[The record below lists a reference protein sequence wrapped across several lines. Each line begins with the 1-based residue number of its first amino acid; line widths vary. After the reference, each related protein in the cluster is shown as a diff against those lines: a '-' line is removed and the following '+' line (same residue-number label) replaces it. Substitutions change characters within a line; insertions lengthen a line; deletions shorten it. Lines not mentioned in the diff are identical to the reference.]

1 MSDLVKVRKYVATVE
16 ETLHDVGPVLAR
28 PVTKAVVGGVIANP
42 YAGRHVDDI
51 QPMMK
56 ALEPLAVDLTERVMK
71 ILGAKGSELEAYGKG
86 AIVGLNGELEH
97 AALWHQPSG
106 FGIRHAM
113 GGAKSIVP
121 STVKVAAAGAR
132 IDIPLHHVTAA
143 YVRSHFDA
151 IEFCVPDGPRPD
163 EIVFIVAASI
173 GGRPHA
179 RVGGL
184 TPAEIKLGRRAT
196 MNEDALAAAMKA
208 MDDYIDG
215 LNRGDEAAVNNACN
229 FPHVRAGRRQ
239 GRRLAQPRRLQARRF
254 RRPRRRW
261 LASQQV
267 GRAHADPCRP
277 RQGPSQGEVQ
287 PLARRRS
294 RCSASSR
301 RSTS

>member
-16 ETLHDVGPVLAR
+16 ETLHDFGPVLAR

-42 YAGRHVDDI
+42 YAGRHVADI

-71 ILGAKGSELEAYGKG
+71 MLGAKGSELEAYGKG

-97 AALWHQPSG
+97 AALWHHPSG

-121 STVKVAAAGAR
+121 STVKVATAGAR

-184 TPAEIKLGRRAT
+184 TPAGIKLG
-196 MNEDALAAAMKA
+196 
-208 MDDYIDG
+208 DG
-215 LNRGDEAAVNNACN
+215 QR
-229 FPHVRAGRRQ
+229 
-239 GRRLAQPRRLQARRF
+239 
-254 RRPRRRW
+254 
-261 LASQQV
+261 
-267 GRAHADPCRP
+267 
-277 RQGPSQGEVQ
+277 
-287 PLARRRS
+287 
-294 RCSASSR
+294 
-301 RSTS
+301 

>member
-16 ETLHDVGPVLAR
+16 ETLHDFGPVLAR

-56 ALEPLAVDLTERVMK
+56 ALEPFAVDLTERVMK
-71 ILGAKGSELEAYGKG
+71 ILGARGSELEAYGKG

-121 STVKVAAAGAR
+121 STVKVAAAGSR

-143 YVRSHFDA
+143 YVRSHFVA

-184 TPAEIKLGRRAT
+184 TPAEIKLG
-196 MNEDALAAAMKA
+196 
-208 MDDYIDG
+208 DG
-215 LNRGDEAAVNNACN
+215 QR
-229 FPHVRAGRRQ
+229 
-239 GRRLAQPRRLQARRF
+239 
-254 RRPRRRW
+254 
-261 LASQQV
+261 
-267 GRAHADPCRP
+267 
-277 RQGPSQGEVQ
+277 
-287 PLARRRS
+287 
-294 RCSASSR
+294 
-301 RSTS
+301 

>member
-16 ETLHDVGPVLAR
+16 ETLHDGGPALAR

-42 YAGRHVDDI
+42 YAGRHVADI

-71 ILGAKGSELEAYGKG
+71 MLGATGSELEAYGKG

-121 STVKVAAAGAR
+121 STVKVASAGAR

-151 IEFCVPDGPRPD
+151 IEFCVPDGPKPD

-184 TPAEIKLGRRAT
+184 TPAEIKLG
-196 MNEDALAAAMKA
+196 
-208 MDDYIDG
+208 DG
-215 LNRGDEAAVNNACN
+215 QR
-229 FPHVRAGRRQ
+229 
-239 GRRLAQPRRLQARRF
+239 
-254 RRPRRRW
+254 
-261 LASQQV
+261 
-267 GRAHADPCRP
+267 
-277 RQGPSQGEVQ
+277 
-287 PLARRRS
+287 
-294 RCSASSR
+294 
-301 RSTS
+301 

>member
-1 MSDLVKVRKYVATVE
+1 MSSDLVKLRKYVSTIE
-16 ETLHDVGPVLAR
+16 ETHHDGGPVLNW
-28 PVTKAVVGGVIANP
+28 PVIKAVVGGVIANP
-42 YAGRHVDDI
+42 YAGRHVADI

-71 ILGAKGSELEAYGKG
+71 LLDAKGSELEAYGKEV
-86 AIVGLNGELEH
+86 IVGIAGELEH

-106 FGIRHAM
+106 YGIRHAM

-121 STVKVAAAGAR
+121 STVKVASAGTR

-184 TPAEIKLGRRAT
+184 TPAEIKVG
-196 MNEDALAAAMKA
+196 
-208 MDDYIDG
+208 DG
-215 LNRGDEAAVNNACN
+215 QR
-229 FPHVRAGRRQ
+229 
-239 GRRLAQPRRLQARRF
+239 
-254 RRPRRRW
+254 
-261 LASQQV
+261 
-267 GRAHADPCRP
+267 
-277 RQGPSQGEVQ
+277 
-287 PLARRRS
+287 
-294 RCSASSR
+294 
-301 RSTS
+301 

>member
-1 MSDLVKVRKYVATVE
+1 MSDLVKLRKYVATVE
-16 ETLHDVGPVLAR
+16 ETHHDGGPVLAR
-28 PVTKAVVGGVIANP
+28 AVTKAVVGGVVANP
-42 YAGRHVDDI
+42 YAGRHVADI

-71 ILGAKGSELEAYGKG
+71 LLGARGSDLEAYGKG
-86 AIVGLNGELEH
+86 VIVGLAGELEH

-106 FGIRHAM
+106 FGVRHAM

-163 EIVFIVAASI
+163 EIVFIVAAAI

-184 TPAEIKLGRRAT
+184 TVDGIKLG
-196 MNEDALAAAMKA
+196 
-208 MDDYIDG
+208 DG
-215 LNRGDEAAVNNACN
+215 QR
-229 FPHVRAGRRQ
+229 
-239 GRRLAQPRRLQARRF
+239 
-254 RRPRRRW
+254 
-261 LASQQV
+261 
-267 GRAHADPCRP
+267 
-277 RQGPSQGEVQ
+277 
-287 PLARRRS
+287 
-294 RCSASSR
+294 
-301 RSTS
+301 

>member
-1 MSDLVKVRKYVATVE
+1 MSDLVKVRKYVSTVE
-16 ETLHDVGPVLAR
+16 ETLHDFGPVLAR

-42 YAGRHVDDI
+42 YAGRHVTDI

-56 ALEPLAVDLTERVMK
+56 ALEPLAIDLTERVMK

-184 TPAEIKLGRRAT
+184 TPAEIKLG
-196 MNEDALAAAMKA
+196 
-208 MDDYIDG
+208 DG
-215 LNRGDEAAVNNACN
+215 QR
-229 FPHVRAGRRQ
+229 
-239 GRRLAQPRRLQARRF
+239 
-254 RRPRRRW
+254 
-261 LASQQV
+261 
-267 GRAHADPCRP
+267 
-277 RQGPSQGEVQ
+277 
-287 PLARRRS
+287 
-294 RCSASSR
+294 
-301 RSTS
+301 

>member
-1 MSDLVKVRKYVATVE
+1 MSDLVKIRKYVATVE
-16 ETLHDVGPVLAR
+16 ETLHDFGPVLAR

-42 YAGRHVDDI
+42 YAGRHVADI

-56 ALEPLAVDLTERVMK
+56 ALEPLAVDLTERVLK
-71 ILGAKGSELEAYGKG
+71 ILGARGSELEAYGKG

-163 EIVFIVAASI
+163 EIVFIGAASI

-184 TPAEIKLGRRAT
+184 TPAGIKLG
-196 MNEDALAAAMKA
+196 
-208 MDDYIDG
+208 DG
-215 LNRGDEAAVNNACN
+215 QR
-229 FPHVRAGRRQ
+229 
-239 GRRLAQPRRLQARRF
+239 
-254 RRPRRRW
+254 
-261 LASQQV
+261 
-267 GRAHADPCRP
+267 
-277 RQGPSQGEVQ
+277 
-287 PLARRRS
+287 
-294 RCSASSR
+294 
-301 RSTS
+301 

>member
-16 ETLHDVGPVLAR
+16 ETLHDGGSVLAR

-42 YAGRHVDDI
+42 YAGRHVSDI

-71 ILGAKGSELEAYGKG
+71 ILGTKGSDLEAYGKG
-86 AIVGLNGELEH
+86 AIVGLAGELEH

-121 STVKVAAAGAR
+121 STVKVAAAGSR
-132 IDIPLHHVTAA
+132 IDIPLHHVAAA

-151 IEFCVPDGPRPD
+151 IEFCVPDGPKPD

-184 TPAEIKLGRRAT
+184 TAGEIKVG
-196 MNEDALAAAMKA
+196 
-208 MDDYIDG
+208 DG
-215 LNRGDEAAVNNACN
+215 QR
-229 FPHVRAGRRQ
+229 
-239 GRRLAQPRRLQARRF
+239 
-254 RRPRRRW
+254 
-261 LASQQV
+261 
-267 GRAHADPCRP
+267 
-277 RQGPSQGEVQ
+277 
-287 PLARRRS
+287 
-294 RCSASSR
+294 
-301 RSTS
+301 

>member
-16 ETLHDVGPVLAR
+16 ETLHDFGPVLAR
-28 PVTKAVVGGVIANP
+28 PVAKAAVGGVIANP
-42 YAGRHVDDI
+42 YAGRHVADI

-71 ILGAKGSELEAYGKG
+71 ILGARGSELEAYGKG

-121 STVKVAAAGAR
+121 STVKVATAGAR

-151 IEFCVPDGPRPD
+151 IEFCVSDGPRPD
-163 EIVFIVAASI
+163 EIVFIVAAAI

-184 TPAEIKLGRRAT
+184 TPAEIKLG
-196 MNEDALAAAMKA
+196 
-208 MDDYIDG
+208 DG
-215 LNRGDEAAVNNACN
+215 QR
-229 FPHVRAGRRQ
+229 
-239 GRRLAQPRRLQARRF
+239 
-254 RRPRRRW
+254 
-261 LASQQV
+261 
-267 GRAHADPCRP
+267 
-277 RQGPSQGEVQ
+277 
-287 PLARRRS
+287 
-294 RCSASSR
+294 
-301 RSTS
+301 

>member
-16 ETLHDVGPVLAR
+16 ETLHDFGPVLAR

-42 YAGRHVDDI
+42 YAGRYEVDI

-56 ALEPLAVDLTERVMK
+56 ALEPLAIDLTERVMK

-86 AIVGLNGELEH
+86 AVVGLNGDLEH

-163 EIVFIVAASI
+163 EIVFIVAAAI

-184 TPAEIKLGRRAT
+184 TPAEIKLG
-196 MNEDALAAAMKA
+196 
-208 MDDYIDG
+208 DG
-215 LNRGDEAAVNNACN
+215 QR
-229 FPHVRAGRRQ
+229 
-239 GRRLAQPRRLQARRF
+239 
-254 RRPRRRW
+254 
-261 LASQQV
+261 
-267 GRAHADPCRP
+267 
-277 RQGPSQGEVQ
+277 
-287 PLARRRS
+287 
-294 RCSASSR
+294 
-301 RSTS
+301 

>member
-1 MSDLVKVRKYVATVE
+1 MSDLVKIRKYVATVE
-16 ETLHDVGPVLAR
+16 EKLHDFGPVLAR
-28 PVTKAVVGGVIANP
+28 PLTKAVVGGVIANP
-42 YAGRHVDDI
+42 YAGRHVADI

-56 ALEPLAVDLTERVMK
+56 ALEPLAVDLTERVLK
-71 ILGAKGSELEAYGKG
+71 ILGARGSELEAYGKG

-184 TPAEIKLGRRAT
+184 TPAGIKLG
-196 MNEDALAAAMKA
+196 
-208 MDDYIDG
+208 DG
-215 LNRGDEAAVNNACN
+215 QR
-229 FPHVRAGRRQ
+229 
-239 GRRLAQPRRLQARRF
+239 
-254 RRPRRRW
+254 
-261 LASQQV
+261 
-267 GRAHADPCRP
+267 
-277 RQGPSQGEVQ
+277 
-287 PLARRRS
+287 
-294 RCSASSR
+294 
-301 RSTS
+301 

>member
-16 ETLHDVGPVLAR
+16 ETLHDFGPVLAR

-42 YAGRHVDDI
+42 YAGRHVADI

-56 ALEPLAVDLTERVMK
+56 ALEPFAVDLTERVMK
-71 ILGAKGSELEAYGKG
+71 MLGAKGSELEAYGKG

-184 TPAEIKLGRRAT
+184 TPDGIKLG
-196 MNEDALAAAMKA
+196 
-208 MDDYIDG
+208 DG
-215 LNRGDEAAVNNACN
+215 QR
-229 FPHVRAGRRQ
+229 
-239 GRRLAQPRRLQARRF
+239 
-254 RRPRRRW
+254 
-261 LASQQV
+261 
-267 GRAHADPCRP
+267 
-277 RQGPSQGEVQ
+277 
-287 PLARRRS
+287 
-294 RCSASSR
+294 
-301 RSTS
+301 

>member
-16 ETLHDVGPVLAR
+16 ETLHDFGPVLAR

-42 YAGRHVDDI
+42 YAGRHESDI

-71 ILGAKGSELEAYGKG
+71 MLGAKGSELEAYGKG

-121 STVKVAAAGAR
+121 STVKVATAGAR

-184 TPAEIKLGRRAT
+184 TPAGIKLG
-196 MNEDALAAAMKA
+196 
-208 MDDYIDG
+208 DG
-215 LNRGDEAAVNNACN
+215 QR
-229 FPHVRAGRRQ
+229 
-239 GRRLAQPRRLQARRF
+239 
-254 RRPRRRW
+254 
-261 LASQQV
+261 
-267 GRAHADPCRP
+267 
-277 RQGPSQGEVQ
+277 
-287 PLARRRS
+287 
-294 RCSASSR
+294 
-301 RSTS
+301 

>member
-1 MSDLVKVRKYVATVE
+1 MSDLVKVRKYVSTVE
-16 ETLHDVGPVLAR
+16 ETLHDFGPVLAR

-42 YAGRHVDDI
+42 YAGRHVTDI

-56 ALEPLAVDLTERVMK
+56 ALEPFAVDLTERVMK

-121 STVKVAAAGAR
+121 STVKVATAGAR

-163 EIVFIVAASI
+163 EIVFVVAASI

-184 TPAEIKLGRRAT
+184 TPAEIKLG
-196 MNEDALAAAMKA
+196 
-208 MDDYIDG
+208 DG
-215 LNRGDEAAVNNACN
+215 QR
-229 FPHVRAGRRQ
+229 
-239 GRRLAQPRRLQARRF
+239 
-254 RRPRRRW
+254 
-261 LASQQV
+261 
-267 GRAHADPCRP
+267 
-277 RQGPSQGEVQ
+277 
-287 PLARRRS
+287 
-294 RCSASSR
+294 
-301 RSTS
+301 

>member
-16 ETLHDVGPVLAR
+16 ETLHDGGPSLNR

-42 YAGRHVDDI
+42 YAGRHIDDI

-71 ILGAKGSELEAYGKG
+71 ALGAKGSELEAYGKG

-121 STVKVAAAGAR
+121 STVKVAAAGTR

-151 IEFCVPDGPRPD
+151 IEFCVPDGPKSD

-184 TPAEIKLGRRAT
+184 TPAEIKLG
-196 MNEDALAAAMKA
+196 
-208 MDDYIDG
+208 DG
-215 LNRGDEAAVNNACN
+215 QR
-229 FPHVRAGRRQ
+229 
-239 GRRLAQPRRLQARRF
+239 
-254 RRPRRRW
+254 
-261 LASQQV
+261 
-267 GRAHADPCRP
+267 
-277 RQGPSQGEVQ
+277 
-287 PLARRRS
+287 
-294 RCSASSR
+294 
-301 RSTS
+301 